1 MPEDW
6 REFLRNQDREFRER
20 HYPDTIQ
27 PYYERRQGKRNAMM
41 DLLNHSLNV
50 VLERSVFQ
58 ADAARMYAFVNWA
71 GQ

>member
-27 PYYERRQGKRNAMM
+27 PYYERRQASCATFERN
-41 DLLNHSLNV
+41 
-50 VLERSVFQ
+50 
-58 ADAARMYAFVNWA
+58 Y
-71 GQ
+71 